1 MKVLLS
7 LSTPHGIRP
16 LRKISK
22 KGVNIKLYILRKFQL
37 ERSANENV
45 LLKQEMAVPSQVLPF
60 LLVYTKTNLCMP
72 MIDYKK
78 TFIKT
83 SIKT

>member
-1 MKVLLS
+1 M
-7 LSTPHGIRP
+7 I
-16 LRKISK
+16 K
-22 KGVNIKLYILRKFQL
+22 KK
-37 ERSANENV
+37 NENAS
-45 LLKQEMAVPSQVLPF
+45 LKQEMAVPSQVLPF